1 MNLAELHRSHDQAHA
16 QWRGKETYQ
25 VKLVRRILA
34 SRVCQG
40 RARILDVGCADGFI
54 LAPFTSQH
62 EVIGIDVS
70 PQFAPIA
77 LKAGFASHQCKDL
90 SSDRL
95 DVAEGSIDAV
105 FCGQTIE
112 HVIDSDWLLCELNR
126 SLKIGGSL
134 MVTTPNVRSLHTF
147 LRLLINEPPAFG
159 SKYRSGHVRDWTTSI
174 FRRAI
179 ENNGFRVDVMHGVEL
194 WLPGSSDLLSP
205 LMKPLPSLA
214 TAMLAVAT
222 KVADVKYQVRAF
234 EN

>member
-1 MNLAELHRSHDQAHA
+1 MNLAELHRSHDQAHT
-16 QWRGKETYQ
+16 QWRGKDTYQ
-25 VKLVRRILA
+25 VRLVREIFS
-34 SRVCQG
+34 SRVNHG
-40 RARILDVGCADGFI
+40 RCRILDVGCADGFI

-62 EVIGIDVS
+62 EVLGADVS
-70 PQFAPIA
+70 PQFAPLA

-95 DVAEGSIDAV
+95 DIADGSIDAV

-134 MVTTPNVRSLHTF
+134 MVTTPNVRSLHTL

-159 SKYRSGHVRDWTTSI
+159 AKYRSGHVRDWTTRI

-179 ENNGFRVDVMHGVEL
+179 ENNGFRLDAMYGVEL

-205 LMKPLPSLA
+205 LFKHVPSLA

-222 KVADVKYQVRAF
+222 KVADVKYEVRPF